1 MEENFVII
9 FLESMLLNFLK
20 IEVSI
25 FVIDVRCFLNLDNKM
40 LFENRN
46 FLFLLK
52 LFLEVVFLKEI
63 NFKEGKNYVCLFY
76 GVEYENCLLN
86 ECEEELFLEK

>member
-52 LFLEVVFLKEI
+52 LFLDMVFLNEIEVKEV
-63 NFKEGKNYVCLFY
+63 KNYDCLCY
-76 GVEYENCLLN
+76 GVEYGNYLLN